1 MRHFTPRPAA
11 DNTMDENPKSEG
23 FFLASILLDALETL
37 RARGIDAEAI
47 GRALDLNLHSLLA
60 DPNAWIPTH
69 LLETILHKALQLYP
83 DPLLGLHASQSPRD
97 SAFGV
102 LGYLGQ
108 TCATLQEVF
117 TTKARYERLVS
128 NIGTTS
134 MRQEPGVM
142 LCCWSCNTCDPLFA
156 RHATEFLLG
165 QWLRH
170 IHSIREQKHGL
181 LLRVHFRHS
190 SPKQP
195 NLLAEYERIFG
206 CPVLFDQPESAL
218 VIPTTVMRLRLRTP
232 DPGLQATLQH
242 HADLLLNERNGAPS
256 LLDQIRSRMRVLL
269 MEGSVSRDHLA
280 EELGI
285 SSRHLHRQLQ
295 KAGSSYRELVDDI
308 RIELAKT
315 LLRDDAL
322 TVEAISR
329 RLNFKEGPSFNRWF
343 REMTQRTPGEYRR
356 QLHAPEASIAPQA
369 PLCWGGTASP
379 ATRDRTFR
387 LND

>member
-1 MRHFTPRPAA
+1 
-11 DNTMDENPKSEG
+11 
-23 FFLASILLDALETL
+23 
-37 RARGIDAEAI
+37 
-47 GRALDLNLHSLLA
+47 
-60 DPNAWIPTH
+60 
-69 LLETILHKALQLYP
+69 
-83 DPLLGLHASQSPRD
+83 
-97 SAFGV
+97 
-102 LGYLGQ
+102 
-108 TCATLQEVF
+108 
-117 TTKARYERLVS
+117 
-128 NIGTTS
+128 
-134 MRQEPGVM
+134 
-142 LCCWSCNTCDPLFA
+142 
-156 RHATEFLLG
+156 
-165 QWLRH
+165 
-170 IHSIREQKHGL
+170 
-181 LLRVHFRHS
+181 
-190 SPKQP
+190 
-195 NLLAEYERIFG
+195 
-206 CPVLFDQPESAL
+206 
-218 VIPTTVMRLRLRTP
+218 MRLRLRTP

-369 PLCWGGTASP
+369 PLCRGGTASP